1 MEEEK
6 LMSPLSNRF
15 YPTDHDIRL
24 LAAGR
29 VTFASPSALERALP
43 PLVERAR
50 AVPTGT
56 LADVFRDVD
65 TDALLFVAAWRVNRF
80 EAAERTVVDA
90 IAHAIEPVSAQATPV
105 WVDVAVPAGA
115 WTSGRSGPGECL
127 VLVRQL
133 LERPNAIIQTSWID
147 RVLLALNGDA
157 EPPDGLISANFF
169 ATHDEA
175 AVLNFARWTSADAH
189 REALARGHY
198 GQHGSVG
205 KSPLWQATRAHPGI
219 RQEHEVCRYELAS

>member
-1 MEEEK
+1 M
-6 LMSPLSNRF
+6 SNRF
-15 YPTDHDIRL
+15 CCTDPDIRL

-29 VTFASPSALERALP
+29 VRLASSQALERAMT

-50 AVPTGT
+50 TVPTGT

-65 TDALLFVAAWRVNRF
+65 TEALLFVAAWRVVRF

-90 IAHAIEPVSAQATPV
+90 IAHAIEPLRGDAAPE

-115 WTSGRSGPGECL
+115 WTSGRSGPGDCL
-127 VLVRQL
+127 VLVRQP
-133 LERPNAIIQTSWID
+133 LEKPDARIQTSWID

-157 EPPDGLISANFF
+157 EPPGGLISANFF

-175 AVLNFARWTSADAH
+175 TVLNFSRWTSADAH
-189 REALARGHY
+189 REAVARGHY
-198 GQHGSVG
+198 GQQGSAG
-205 KSPLWQATRAHPGI
+205 TSPLWQTTREHPGI
-219 RQEHEVCRYELAS
+219 RVDHEVCRYVRVS

>member
-1 MEEEK
+1 M
-6 LMSPLSNRF
+6 SNRF
-15 YPTDHDIRL
+15 CCTDPDIRL

-29 VTFASPSALERALP
+29 VQFASSDALERAME
-43 PLVERAR
+43 PLIERSR

-65 TDALLFVAAWRVNRF
+65 ANALLFVAAWRVNRF
-80 EAAERTVVDA
+80 EAAERTIVDA
-90 IAHAIEPVSAQATPV
+90 IAHAIEPLRGEATPA
-105 WVDVAVPAGA
+105 WVDVAIPAGA

-127 VLVRQL
+127 VLVRQP
-133 LERPNAIIQTSWID
+133 LEKPNPVIQTSWID

-169 ATHDEA
+169 ATTDEA
-175 AVLNFARWTSADAH
+175 TVLNFARWTSAEAH
-189 REALARGHY
+189 RIALARGHY
-198 GQHGSVG
+198 AQHGSVG

-219 RQEHEVCRYELAS
+219 RAEHEVCRYMRVS

>member
-1 MEEEK
+1 M
-6 LMSPLSNRF
+6 SNRF
-15 YPTDHDIRL
+15 CCTDPDIRL

-29 VTFASPSALERALP
+29 VRLATSRALETAMA
-43 PLVERAR
+43 PLIERAR
-50 AVPTGT
+50 TVPTGT

-65 TDALLFVAAWRVNRF
+65 ANALLFVAAWRVNRF

-90 IAHAIEPVSAQATPV
+90 IAHAIEPLRGEATPE

-127 VLVRQL
+127 VLVRQP
-133 LERPNAIIQTSWID
+133 LERPSAVIQHSWID

-175 AVLNFARWTSADAH
+175 SVLNFARWTSAQAH
-189 REALARGHY
+189 RDALARGHY
-198 GQHGSVG
+198 GHDGEGGSIG
-205 KSPLWQATRAHPGI
+205 TSPLWQATREHPGI
-219 RQEHEVCRYELAS
+219 RAEHEVCRYIRVS

>member
-1 MEEEK
+1 
-6 LMSPLSNRF
+6 MSPMSNRF
-15 YPTDHDIRL
+15 NPADHDIRL

-29 VTFASPSALERALP
+29 VTFASPAALERALP
-43 PLVERAR
+43 SLIEHAH

-56 LADVFRDVD
+56 LADVYRDVD
-65 TDALLFVAAWRVNRF
+65 ADALLFVAAWRVVRF

-90 IAHAIEPVSAQATPV
+90 IAHAIEPVRADASPA
-105 WVDVAVPAGA
+105 WIDVAVPGGA

-127 VLVRQL
+127 VLVRQP
-133 LERPNAIIQTSWID
+133 LEKPNAIIQTSWID
-147 RVLLALNGDA
+147 KVLLALNGDA

-175 AVLNFARWTSADAH
+175 SVLNFARWTSADAH

-198 GQHGSVG
+198 GQHDSIGA
-205 KSPLWQATRAHPGI
+205 SPLWRVTREHPGI
-219 RQEHEVCRYELAS
+219 RADHEVCRYEPVS

>member
-1 MEEEK
+1 M
-6 LMSPLSNRF
+6 SNRF
-15 YPTDHDIRL
+15 CCTDPDIRL

-29 VTFASPSALERALP
+29 VCFASSQALERAMA

-50 AVPTGT
+50 TVPTGT

-65 TDALLFVAAWRVNRF
+65 TDALLFVAAWRVVRF

-90 IAHAIEPVSAQATPV
+90 IAHAIEPLRGEATPE

-115 WTSGRSGPGECL
+115 WTSGRSGPGDCL
-127 VLVRQL
+127 VLVRQPL
-133 LERPNAIIQTSWID
+133 VRPDARIQTSWID

-157 EPPDGLISANFF
+157 EPPPGLISANFF

-175 AVLNFARWTSADAH
+175 TVLNFARWTSADAH
-189 REALARGHY
+189 REALERGHY
-198 GQHGSVG
+198 GRQGSIG
-205 KSPLWQATRAHPGI
+205 TSPLWQTTREHPGI
-219 RQEHEVCRYELAS
+219 RVEHEVCRYMRVS

>member
-1 MEEEK
+1 
-6 LMSPLSNRF
+6 MSPLSNRF
-15 YPTDHDIRL
+15 CPNDHDVRL

-29 VTFASPSALERALP
+29 VTFSSPGALERALP
-43 PLVERAR
+43 TLVERAR

-65 TDALLFVAAWRVNRF
+65 ADALLFVAAWRVTRF

-90 IAHAIEPVSAQATPV
+90 IAHAIEPVRAEAEPV

-115 WTSGRSGPGECL
+115 WTSGRSGPGECI
-127 VLVRQL
+127 VLVRQP
-133 LERPNAIIQTSWID
+133 LERPSAIIQTSWVD
-147 RVLLALNGDA
+147 QALLALNGDA

-175 AVLNFARWTSADAH
+175 AVLNFARWTSPEAH

-198 GQHGSVG
+198 GQHDSIG
-205 KSPLWQATRAHPGI
+205 KSPLWQATREHPGI
-219 RQEHEVCRYELAS
+219 SAEHEVCRYERAS

>member
-1 MEEEK
+1 M
-6 LMSPLSNRF
+6 SNRF
-15 YPTDHDIRL
+15 CCTDPDIRL

-29 VTFASPSALERALP
+29 VRFASSAALERAMA
-43 PLVERAR
+43 PLIERAR

-65 TDALLFVAAWRVNRF
+65 AEALLFVAAWRVSRF

-90 IAHAIEPVSAQATPV
+90 IAQAIEPLRGEATPE
-105 WVDVAVPAGA
+105 WVDVAAPAGA
-115 WTSGRSGPGECL
+115 WNSGRSGPGECL
-127 VLVRQL
+127 VLVRQPL
-133 LERPNAIIQTSWID
+133 TKPDGAIQASWVD

-169 ATHDEA
+169 TTHDEQT
-175 AVLNFARWTSADAH
+175 VLNFARWTSAQAH

-198 GQHGSVG
+198 GQHGSIG
-205 KSPLWQATRAHPGI
+205 TSPLWQATREHPGI
-219 RQEHEVCRYELAS
+219 RAEHEVCRYVRVS

>member
-1 MEEEK
+1 M
-6 LMSPLSNRF
+6 SNRF
-15 YPTDHDIRL
+15 CCTDPDIRL

-29 VTFASPSALERALP
+29 VRFTSRDAVERAVG
-43 PLVERAR
+43 PLIERAR

-65 TDALLFVAAWRVNRF
+65 ADALLFVAAWRVNRF
-80 EAAERTVVDA
+80 EAAESTVVDA
-90 IAHAIEPVSAQATPV
+90 IAHAIEPLRGEASPA

-133 LERPNAIIQTSWID
+133 LEKPDALIQASWVD
-147 RVLLALNGDA
+147 QVLLALNGDA
-157 EPPDGLISANFF
+157 EPPGGLISANFF

-175 AVLNFARWTSADAH
+175 AVLNFARWTSAEAH
-189 REALARGHY
+189 RDALARGHY
-198 GQHGSVG
+198 VQHGSIG
-205 KSPLWQATRAHPGI
+205 TSPLWQALREHPGI
-219 RQEHEVCRYELAS
+219 RADHEVCRYVRVS